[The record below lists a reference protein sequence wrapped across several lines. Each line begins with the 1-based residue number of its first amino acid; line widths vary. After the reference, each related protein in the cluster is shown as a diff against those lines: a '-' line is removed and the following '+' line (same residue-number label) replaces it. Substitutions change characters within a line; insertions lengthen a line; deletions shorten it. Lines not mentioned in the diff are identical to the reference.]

1 MGGQN
6 KFARVYLLE
15 DINDNRYIGSTSE
28 LKLDT
33 RLHTHRRDKKEY
45 QLERRKNCCSSMKL
59 DLYHCAII
67 ELMVVQNNKAERSY
81 WEKHYINNVFPEC
94 LNTTRYDYD
103 LDDYHKDYYL
113 KNKTKLNEQVK
124 QYRKKNREA
133 YNKTRREYYH
143 NNKEAITKQRA
154 ILREHKRLAN
164 L

>member
-28 LKLDT
+28 LKLDN
-33 RLHTHRRDKKEY
+33 RLHTHRRDKKEF
-45 QLERRKNCCSSMKL
+45 QLGIRVGACSSMKL
-59 DLYHCAII
+59 DLDHCVII
-67 ELMVVQNNKAERSY
+67 ELIVVVNTRDERSY
-81 WEKHYINNVFPEC
+81 WEKHYINNVYPEC
-94 LNTTRYDYD
+94 INTTRYDYD
-103 LDDYHKDYYL
+103 LDDYHKDYYR

-133 YNKTRREYYH
+133 YNKTRREYY
-143 NNKEAITKQRA
+143 NKNKEAITKRRA